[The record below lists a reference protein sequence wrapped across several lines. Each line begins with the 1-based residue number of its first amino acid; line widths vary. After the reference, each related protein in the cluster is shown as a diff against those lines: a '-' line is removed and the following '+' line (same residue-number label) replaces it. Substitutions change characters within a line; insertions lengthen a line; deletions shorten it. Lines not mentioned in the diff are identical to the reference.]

1 MGNSEFTIYF
11 SFFFNIIYNITGGI
25 YIDVEI
31 YRNSQP
37 HFGYSPRCSARL
49 LIKQPRCKDT
59 PALLNNLT
67 VLLIIANF
75 NDKVAS

>member
-1 MGNSEFTIYF
+1 VNSPSILV
-11 SFFFNIIYNITGGI
+11 FFFNIIYNITGGI

-37 HFGYSPRCSARL
+37 HLDILSPRCSARL